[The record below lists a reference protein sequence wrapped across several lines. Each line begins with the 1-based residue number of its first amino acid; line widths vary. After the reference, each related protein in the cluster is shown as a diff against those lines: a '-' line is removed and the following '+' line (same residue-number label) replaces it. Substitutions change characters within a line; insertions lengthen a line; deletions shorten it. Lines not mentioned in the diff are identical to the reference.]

1 MYEKNPLSPHLQIYR
16 WHLSMILSI
25 THRII
30 GVVNSIAI
38 ILICL
43 WTISLLFGEENY
55 EIIKILF
62 QSLLGKLLITSL
74 SWSFSFHMLSEIRHL
89 IWDLG
94 YGFDLKIS
102 KITGVITII
111 GSLTLTILIYL
122 LGENFICTYY
132 AAQCSL
138 AGSRGQSLHLDYP
151 YVVYNKPGDKIPMG
165 MGSTNHLLSCGILTY
180 LNNSSSNSYGP
191 IVLRGSQKYRRF
203 PTVQDVKKYKF
214 TKLKVPK
221 GGMVILNTLMWHAG
235 APNYSDKNDRSV
247 LVTHYTPN
255 YVRLRMDL
263 KNTTKENLIKHY
275 HHLKEPIKIFWRAL
289 SLLWI
294 YLL

>member
-62 QSLLGKLLITSL
+62 QSFFGKLLIISL
-74 SWSFSFHMLSEIRHL
+74 SWSFSFHILSEIRHL

-102 KITGVITII
+102 KITGIITII
-111 GSLTLTILIYL
+111 GSLALTVLIYL
-122 LGENFICTYY
+122 LG
-132 AAQCSL
+132 
-138 AGSRGQSLHLDYP
+138 
-151 YVVYNKPGDKIPMG
+151 K
-165 MGSTNHLLSCGILTY
+165 
-180 LNNSSSNSYGP
+180 
-191 IVLRGSQKYRRF
+191 
-203 PTVQDVKKYKF
+203 
-214 TKLKVPK
+214 
-221 GGMVILNTLMWHAG
+221 
-235 APNYSDKNDRSV
+235 
-247 LVTHYTPN
+247 
-255 YVRLRMDL
+255 
-263 KNTTKENLIKHY
+263 NLI
-275 HHLKEPIKIFWRAL
+275 
-289 SLLWI
+289 
-294 YLL
+294 

>member
-30 GVVNSIAI
+30 GVLNSVAM
-38 ILICL
+38 ILICS

-62 QSLLGKLLITSL
+62 QSFFGKLLIISL

-111 GSLTLTILIYL
+111 GSLVLTILIYL
-122 LGENFICTYY
+122 LGKNFI
-132 AAQCSL
+132 
-138 AGSRGQSLHLDYP
+138 
-151 YVVYNKPGDKIPMG
+151 
-165 MGSTNHLLSCGILTY
+165 
-180 LNNSSSNSYGP
+180 
-191 IVLRGSQKYRRF
+191 
-203 PTVQDVKKYKF
+203 
-214 TKLKVPK
+214 
-221 GGMVILNTLMWHAG
+221 
-235 APNYSDKNDRSV
+235 
-247 LVTHYTPN
+247 
-255 YVRLRMDL
+255 
-263 KNTTKENLIKHY
+263 
-275 HHLKEPIKIFWRAL
+275 
-289 SLLWI
+289 
-294 YLL
+294 

>member
-30 GVVNSIAI
+30 GVVNSVAM

-62 QSLLGKLLITSL
+62 QSFFGKLLIISL
-74 SWSFSFHMLSEIRHL
+74 SWSFSFHILSEIRHL

-111 GSLTLTILIYL
+111 GSLALTILIYL
-122 LGENFICTYY
+122 LG
-132 AAQCSL
+132 
-138 AGSRGQSLHLDYP
+138 
-151 YVVYNKPGDKIPMG
+151 K
-165 MGSTNHLLSCGILTY
+165 
-180 LNNSSSNSYGP
+180 
-191 IVLRGSQKYRRF
+191 
-203 PTVQDVKKYKF
+203 
-214 TKLKVPK
+214 
-221 GGMVILNTLMWHAG
+221 
-235 APNYSDKNDRSV
+235 
-247 LVTHYTPN
+247 
-255 YVRLRMDL
+255 
-263 KNTTKENLIKHY
+263 NLI
-275 HHLKEPIKIFWRAL
+275 
-289 SLLWI
+289 
-294 YLL
+294 

>member
-30 GVVNSIAI
+30 GVINSVVM

-62 QSLLGKLLITSL
+62 QSFFGKLLIISL
-74 SWSFSFHMLSEIRHL
+74 SWSFSFHILSEIRHL

-111 GSLTLTILIYL
+111 GSLILTILIYL
-122 LGENFICTYY
+122 LGKNFI
-132 AAQCSL
+132 
-138 AGSRGQSLHLDYP
+138 
-151 YVVYNKPGDKIPMG
+151 
-165 MGSTNHLLSCGILTY
+165 
-180 LNNSSSNSYGP
+180 
-191 IVLRGSQKYRRF
+191 
-203 PTVQDVKKYKF
+203 
-214 TKLKVPK
+214 
-221 GGMVILNTLMWHAG
+221 
-235 APNYSDKNDRSV
+235 
-247 LVTHYTPN
+247 
-255 YVRLRMDL
+255 
-263 KNTTKENLIKHY
+263 
-275 HHLKEPIKIFWRAL
+275 
-289 SLLWI
+289 
-294 YLL
+294 

>member
-30 GVVNSIAI
+30 GIVNSVAV

-62 QSLLGKLLITSL
+62 QSFFGKLLIISL
-74 SWSFSFHMLSEIRHL
+74 SWSFSFHILSEIRHL

-111 GSLTLTILIYL
+111 GSLALTVLIYL
-122 LGENFICTYY
+122 FG
-132 AAQCSL
+132 
-138 AGSRGQSLHLDYP
+138 
-151 YVVYNKPGDKIPMG
+151 K
-165 MGSTNHLLSCGILTY
+165 
-180 LNNSSSNSYGP
+180 
-191 IVLRGSQKYRRF
+191 
-203 PTVQDVKKYKF
+203 
-214 TKLKVPK
+214 
-221 GGMVILNTLMWHAG
+221 
-235 APNYSDKNDRSV
+235 
-247 LVTHYTPN
+247 
-255 YVRLRMDL
+255 
-263 KNTTKENLIKHY
+263 NLI
-275 HHLKEPIKIFWRAL
+275 
-289 SLLWI
+289 
-294 YLL
+294 